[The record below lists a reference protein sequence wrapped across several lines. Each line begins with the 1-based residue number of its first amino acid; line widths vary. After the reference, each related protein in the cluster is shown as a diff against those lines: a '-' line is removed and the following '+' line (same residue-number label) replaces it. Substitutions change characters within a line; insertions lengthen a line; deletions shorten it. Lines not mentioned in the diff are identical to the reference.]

1 MHCSSPVSARCVCV
15 WVVEPHTGCGASGW
29 PCMALGG
36 RVVSGL
42 RGAWAYMHMLALPA
56 SRREVCYSARWLGES
71 GDSIFSFCDP
81 AEGNPLTSTTW
92 DPLA

>member
-56 SRREVCYSARWLGES
+56 SLQRGALLCQVAGGEW
-71 GDSIFSFCDP
+71 GQHF
-81 AEGNPLTSTTW
+81 L
-92 DPLA
+92 LL